1 MHAFIV
7 TGASRGLGY
16 AICEAL
22 LDDGGF
28 VVGIARH
35 AGPALEGLAARHP
48 ERLLAVNADLS
59 DAAQASASVHT
70 ALQQLP
76 LPECATIT
84 LINNAGVVTP
94 IAQAGH
100 YPADEVVKAVAI
112 NVTAPLLAT
121 DALLSAT
128 ERLPARRRVLN
139 ISSGAAAKAYPGWSV
154 YCATKASLDHF
165 SRSVAVE
172 QEGQANPA
180 RVVALYPGVVDTD
193 MQGSIRGSDEGQFPQ
208 KARFDALKTDG
219 ALSSPADAARKIVDY
234 LVSPAFGRQAVVDI
248 REL

>member
-7 TGASRGLGY
+7 TGASRGLGF

-22 LDDGGF
+22 LNDGYF
-28 VVGIARH
+28 VVGIARN

-48 ERLLAVNADLS
+48 DRLLAVNADLS
-59 DAAQASASVHT
+59 DASQAAASVHT

-76 LPECATIT
+76 LPDCATIT

-112 NVTAPLLAT
+112 NVTAPLLAA
-121 DALLSAT
+121 DALLAAT
-128 ERLPARRRVLN
+128 DHLAARRRILN

-154 YCATKASLDHF
+154 YCATKAALDHF
-165 SRSVAVE
+165 GRSVAAE
-172 QEGQANPA
+172 QESKANPA
-180 RVVALYPGVVDTD
+180 QVVALYPGVVDTD
-193 MQGSIRGSDEGQFPQ
+193 MQGNIRSSDSSQFPQ
-208 KARFDALKTDG
+208 KARFDAYKADG
-219 ALSSPADAARKIVDY
+219 ALASPAEAARQIVDY
-234 LVSPAFGRQAVVDI
+234 LVSPAFGKTPVVDI

>member
-16 AICEAL
+16 AICETL
-22 LDDGGF
+22 LADGHF
-28 VVGIARH
+28 VAGIARN
-35 AGPALEGLAARHP
+35 AGAALEGLSARHP
-48 ERLLAVNADLS
+48 ERLLAINADLA
-59 DAAQASASVHT
+59 DAKQASASIHS

-76 LPECATIT
+76 LPDCASVS

-94 IAQAGH
+94 IAQAGR
-100 YPADEVVKAVAI
+100 YPADQLVQAVAI
-112 NVTAPLLAT
+112 NVTAPMLAA

-128 ERLPARRRVLN
+128 DRLPARRRILN

-154 YCATKASLDHF
+154 YCATKAALDHF

-172 QEGQANPA
+172 QEGKPNPA
-180 RVVALYPGVVDTD
+180 QVVALYPGVVDTD
-193 MQGSIRGSDEGQFPQ
+193 MQGNIRGSDEDQFPQ
-208 KARFDALKTDG
+208 KARFDALKADG
-219 ALSSPADAARKIVDY
+219 ALSSPAEAARKIVNY
-234 LVSPAFGRQAVVDI
+234 LVSPAFGKTQVVDI

>member
-16 AICEAL
+16 AICETL
-22 LDDGGF
+22 LNDGYS
-28 VVGIARH
+28 VVGIARN
-35 AGPALEGLAARHP
+35 AGSALAGLAARHP
-48 ERLLAVNADLS
+48 ERLQAVNADLS
-59 DAAQASASVHT
+59 DAAQAAASVHA

-76 LPECATIT
+76 LPACATVT

-128 ERLPARRRVLN
+128 NHLPARRRVLN

-154 YCATKASLDHF
+154 YCATKAALDHF
-165 SRSVAVE
+165 SRSAAVE
-172 QEGQANPA
+172 QESHANPA
-180 RVVALYPGVVDTD
+180 QIVALYPGVVDTD
-193 MQGSIRGSDEGQFPQ
+193 MQGCIRASDEGQFPQ
-208 KARFDALKTDG
+208 KARFDALKADG
-219 ALSSPADAARKIVDY
+219 ALSRPGDAARQIVDY
-234 LVSPAFGRQAVVDI
+234 LVSPAFGRQPVVDI

>member
-16 AICEAL
+16 AICETL
-22 LDDGGF
+22 LSDGYF
-28 VVGIARH
+28 AVGIARN

-48 ERLLAVNADLS
+48 ERLLAVNADLA
-59 DAAQASASVHT
+59 DAAQATASIHT

-84 LINNAGVVTP
+84 LINNAGLVTP

-100 YPADEVVKAVAI
+100 YPTDEVVKAVAV
-112 NVTAPLLAT
+112 NVTAPLLTT

-128 ERLPARRRVLN
+128 DHLPARRRILN

-172 QEGQANPA
+172 QEGKANPA
-180 RVVALYPGVVDTD
+180 RIVALYPGVVDTD
-193 MQGSIRGSDEGQFPQ
+193 MQSNIRASDEGQFPQ
-208 KARFDALKTDG
+208 KARFDALKSDG
-219 ALSSPADAARKIVDY
+219 ALSSPGDAARKIVDY
-234 LVSPAFGRQAVVDI
+234 LVSPAFGQLQVVDI

>member
-22 LDDGGF
+22 LDDGHF
-28 VVGIARH
+28 VAGIARN
-35 AGPALEGLAARHP
+35 AGPALEGLAVRHP

-59 DAAQASASVHT
+59 DAAQATALVHT

-100 YPADEVVKAVAI
+100 YPAGEVVKAVAI
-112 NVTAPLLAT
+112 NVTAPLLAS

-128 ERLPARRRVLN
+128 DHLPARRRILN

-154 YCATKASLDHF
+154 YCATKAALDHF

-172 QEGQANPA
+172 QEGKANPA
-180 RVVALYPGVVDTD
+180 QVVALYPGVVDTD
-193 MQGSIRGSDEGQFPQ
+193 MQGNIRASDEGQFPQ
-208 KARFDALKTDG
+208 KARFDAYKADG
-219 ALSSPADAARKIVDY
+219 ALSSPGDAARKIVDY
-234 LVSPAFGRQAVVDI
+234 LVSPAFGQTPVVDI